1 MDAIVY
7 EYCPPSSQLYAA
19 GNTNVVSRCSSVWW
33 AITPEAAD
41 LPYAAGERRAAGAS
55 DDDDDRS
62 GWMSGGP
69 RAYRATMDFLLK
81 PAERVLIVFTGVDA
95 DGDRPDALY
104 DVRSGPE
111 LRLERSHFLA
121 SFVENCSRETNV
133 FVHRGSRL
141 NHLLQLTF
149 IDSCLTLLH
158 LRRRNLKQPPS
169 PYFVPQPAA
178 ENAAAADGIIY
189 NLQRMELKEAD
200 RTFFNPYC
208 YTSDDSF
215 ELGAG
220 ECVTVYFDNQSD
232 YGGDSSR
239 PRCYKADLN
248 RTPVFF
254 VLQNMSG
261 ANSLRIPRGARLL
274 DVLIMP
280 DIKSCSVPVTN
291 CYSFSPAR

>member
-7 EYCPPSSQLYAA
+7 EYCPPSSQLFAA

-33 AITPEAAD
+33 TITPEAAD

-149 IDSCLTLLH
+149 IDSCLTLLPGKNQRDTVH
-158 LRRRNLKQPPS
+158 
-169 PYFVPQPAA
+169 
-178 ENAAAADGIIY
+178 AAAAAAAARAAVHVEPIHRDDEDAADEDEDENEDEDEDDDDDIEII
-189 NLQRMELKEAD
+189 
-200 RTFFNPYC
+200 
-208 YTSDDSF
+208 
-215 ELGAG
+215 
-220 ECVTVYFDNQSD
+220 
-232 YGGDSSR
+232 
-239 PRCYKADLN
+239 N
-248 RTPVFF
+248 REP
-254 VLQNMSG
+254 
-261 ANSLRIPRGARLL
+261 
-274 DVLIMP
+274 
-280 DIKSCSVPVTN
+280 
-291 CYSFSPAR
+291 

>member
-1 MDAIVY
+1 MLQIFFFTKKQNMRKCNFIAD
-7 EYCPPSSQLYAA
+7 P
-19 GNTNVVSRCSSVWW
+19 
-33 AITPEAAD
+33 TP
-41 LPYAAGERRAAGAS
+41 G
-55 DDDDDRS
+55 
-62 GWMSGGP
+62 
-69 RAYRATMDFLLK
+69 
-81 PAERVLIVFTGVDA
+81 
-95 DGDRPDALY
+95 
-104 DVRSGPE
+104 
-111 LRLERSHFLA
+111 
-121 SFVENCSRETNV
+121 
-133 FVHRGSRL
+133 
-141 NHLLQLTF
+141 
-149 IDSCLTLLH
+149 H

-291 CYSFSPAR
+291 CYPFSPAR